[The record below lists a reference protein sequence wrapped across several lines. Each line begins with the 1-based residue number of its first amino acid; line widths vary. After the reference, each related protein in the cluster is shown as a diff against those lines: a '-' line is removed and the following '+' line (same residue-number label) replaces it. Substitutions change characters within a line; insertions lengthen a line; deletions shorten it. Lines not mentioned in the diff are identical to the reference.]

1 MRLGSSS
8 NKIQSECAPFDAVED
23 RARRA
28 SVTMGGVDAGPSQWE
43 HQAKFAGELFMGM
56 TALVTSFLVFMYC
69 HLKAR
74 RAERD
79 RNREQRARLLDP

>member
-1 MRLGSSS
+1 
-8 NKIQSECAPFDAVED
+8 
-23 RARRA
+23 
-28 SVTMGGVDAGPSQWE
+28 MGGVDAGPSQWE
-43 HQAKFAGELFMGM
+43 HQAQFAGELFMGM